1 MKTTFS
7 LSFHVLSIFSVRETL
22 GWEGGCRGQLTDL
35 CSPLEHEPPHGP
47 VGGHGASWRLRGPM
61 RCAADDVEK
70 DRAVHLLLPLL
81 LISLLLP
88 LGGQG
93 EREGGVTG
101 GSVEMD

>member
-1 MKTTFS
+1 
-7 LSFHVLSIFSVRETL
+7 
-22 GWEGGCRGQLTDL
+22 
-35 CSPLEHEPPHGP
+35 
-47 VGGHGASWRLRGPM
+47 M